1 MKFIKKLL
9 YLSLL
14 PLTSCS
20 HGDELKNLCSNGSNQ
35 IQHHSKETSILKS
48 SRNISSFVAENKA
61 YINYDLKEILKN
73 YKQLN
78 SDNMQLKV
86 LEELSS
92 DQGFS
97 DGVVYNPNFKED
109 YNHMSVLKVSSAH
122 QGRNSYYYE
131 SDNFVPLD
139 KNIVMNIKKFIDDQ
153 IFLMNQ
159 NKIDESKLNA
169 FISEFLKKGRCQ
181 GGDEL
186 GMVVVESNFDGVHL
200 ILETNPEWFLGQ
212 GEVKSFAY
220 SVYYTKATDGKY
232 ENTIYNKVDVQY

>member
-1 MKFIKKLL
+1 MCDRFWV
-9 YLSLL
+9 
-14 PLTSCS
+14 
-20 HGDELKNLCSNGSNQ
+20 Q
-35 IQHHSKETSILKS
+35 V
-48 SRNISSFVAENKA
+48 SSFGNYIAEE
-61 YINYDLKEILKN
+61 DFKN
-73 YKQLN
+73 T
-78 SDNMQLKV
+78 
-86 LEELSS
+86 
-92 DQGFS
+92 
-97 DGVVYNPNFKED
+97 
-109 YNHMSVLKVSSAH
+109 
-122 QGRNSYYYE
+122 
-131 SDNFVPLD
+131 FVQQSH
-139 KNIVMNIKKFIDDQ
+139 KNIVMNIKNFIDDQ

-159 NKIDESKLNA
+159 KKIDESKLNA